1 MVSPDLLNVM
11 QNVFRMVQR
20 SCIAFLLVTG
30 CALIQ
35 NEPSPPPTQQRPSAK
50 PHSVDAKAQQ
60 KQYDLGLQQYSRED
74 YEEAKKSF
82 EQVIELGPG
91 TALGVKAK
99 ENLKK
104 IDQVLKT
111 LEEIKSK

>member
-1 MVSPDLLNVM
+1 VLTDQFNVM
-11 QNVFRMVQR
+11 QKMFRLAQISCVPLLLVIGCASFPNEPQSAPQQR
-20 SCIAFLLVTG
+20 SAG
-30 CALIQ
+30 
-35 NEPSPPPTQQRPSAK
+35 K
-50 PHSVDAKAQQ
+50 PRSVDAKAQQ

-74 YEEAKKSF
+74 YDEAKKSF
-82 EQVIELGPG
+82 EQVIELGPN

-111 LEEIKSK
+111 LEEIKQK